1 MSHNIDTFK
10 EYLEHCLAFAR
21 GVREVEKVEHKKAA
35 EDFVLKVDQFVNAGG
50 KSFTLGA
57 PRLGSIKRPR
67 SPDLVETM
75 KTAKQI
81 LDAEDDDYP
90 PPSPPPRVYIGYSNP
105 INEALKHFGLPPN
118 TGLADKQEERRSSE
132 LADFDVALA
141 DIKHQSLTLALPNE
155 FEDEY
160 NYGLTQI
167 AALYEGG
174 YGHVAADNLHFPFE
188 GLKEDAVPSSPRRR
202 VRLPR
207 AIRNDHENDD
217 DDDISASIEY

>member
-1 MSHNIDTFK
+1 MSHNLDTFN
-10 EYLEHCLAFAR
+10 EYLAHCLALAR
-21 GVREVEKVEHKKAA
+21 AITEEDKATQKEAA

-67 SPDLVETM
+67 SPDLVGMM

-81 LDAEDDDYP
+81 IEEEDDAP
-90 PPSPPPRVYIGYSNP
+90 SSPPPHVYIGYSNP
-105 INEALKHFGLPPN
+105 INEALKHLGLPAN
-118 TGLADKQEERRSSE
+118 TGEADNADAVRTAEE
-132 LADFDVALA
+132 LDFDVALA
-141 DIKHQSLTLALPNE
+141 DIKHQSLVLEMPPE
-155 FEDEY
+155 FETEY
-160 NYGLTQI
+160 NYGLSQI

-188 GLKEDAVPSSPRRR
+188 GLKEDAIPSSPRRR

-217 DDDISASIEY
+217 DDDISNSIEY

>member
-1 MSHNIDTFK
+1 MSHNLDTFN
-10 EYLEHCLAFAR
+10 EYLAHCLALAR
-21 GVREVEKVEHKKAA
+21 AITEEDRAA
-35 EDFVLKVDQFVNAGG
+35 QKEAAQDFVLKVDQFVNAGG

-67 SPDLVETM
+67 SPDLVGMM

-81 LDAEDDDYP
+81 IEEEDDAP
-90 PPSPPPRVYIGYSNP
+90 SSPPPHVYIGYSNP
-105 INEALKHFGLPPN
+105 INEALKHLGLPAN
-118 TGLADKQEERRSSE
+118 TGEADNADAVRTAEE
-132 LADFDVALA
+132 LDFDVALA
-141 DIKHQSLTLALPNE
+141 DIKHQSLTLAMPPE
-155 FEDEY
+155 FEEEY
-160 NYGLTQI
+160 NYGISQI

>member
-1 MSHNIDTFK
+1 MSHNLDTFN
-10 EYLEHCLAFAR
+10 EYLAHCLALAR
-21 GVREVEKVEHKKAA
+21 AITEEDKAKQKEAA

-67 SPDLVETM
+67 SPDLVGMM

-81 LDAEDDDYP
+81 IEEEDDAP
-90 PPSPPPRVYIGYSNP
+90 SSPPPHVYIGYSNP
-105 INEALKHFGLPPN
+105 IDEALKHLGLPAN
-118 TGLADKQEERRSSE
+118 TGEADNNEAVRTAEQV
-132 LADFDVALA
+132 DFDVALFE
-141 DIKHQSLTLALPNE
+141 IRNQSLVLEMPPE
-155 FEDEY
+155 FEAEY
-160 NYGLTQI
+160 NYGLSQI

-188 GLKEDAVPSSPRRR
+188 GLKEDAIPSSPRRR

-217 DDDISASIEY
+217 DDDISNSIEY